1 MRSILRKIL
10 FLSLFGL
17 SIPNAQAELVI
28 EITKGMKAAVPIA
41 VVPFS
46 WQSSS
51 GQSVTDFASVIQ
63 ADLTRSGFFKTL
75 AEEDMLTKPTLVENV
90 RYRNWKALGQDYL
103 LIGQV
108 EEIAGKYQV
117 QFRLLDVY
125 KGTQLEGQQWLSVPE
140 NGLRKI
146 AHQISDMVYEKLT
159 GKKGIFSSRISYI
172 TVITK
177 ANRKKSHKL
186 NVADADGYNEQS
198 IYSSSEP
205 LMSPAWSAD
214 GKKIAYV
221 SFENKRPEIYIQK
234 LVTGKR
240 IKVPSF
246 KGANNSPA
254 FSPDGTELALVLSKD
269 GSFDIYIF
277 NINNR
282 SFRKV
287 TKSYGIDTEPNWSP
301 DGKNIVYTSDRG
313 GKAQLYMVSSTGG
326 QSERLTFDG
335 DYNARGSF
343 SPDGRKLAMVHMNN
357 SDSRI
362 AVMDMATRTINVLT
376 AGKHDESP
384 SFSPN
389 GDMILYSSRK
399 GKASILSS
407 VSVDGHMRQN
417 LSFGNGEEREPAW
430 LPK

>member
-51 GQSVTDFASVIQ
+51 GQSATDFASVIQ

-90 RYRNWKALGQDYL
+90 RYKNWKALGQDYL

-177 ANRKKSHKL
+177 ANRKKYHKL
-186 NVADADGYNEQS
+186 NVADADGYNEKS

-221 SFENKRPEIYIQK
+221 SFENKRPEIYIQT

-254 FSPDGTELALVLSKD
+254 FSPDGAELALVLSKD

>member
-10 FLSLFGL
+10 LLSLFGL
-17 SIPNAQAELVI
+17 SISNSQAELVI
-28 EITKGMKAAVPIA
+28 EITKGVKAAVPIA

-51 GQSVTDFASVIQ
+51 GQSATDFASVIQ

-75 AEEDMLTKPTLVENV
+75 VEEDMLTKPTLVENV
-90 RYRNWKALGQDYL
+90 RYRNWKVLGQDYL

-186 NVADADGYNEQS
+186 NVADADGYNEKS
-198 IYSSSEP
+198 IYTSSEP

-221 SFENKRPEIYIQK
+221 SFENKRPEIYIQT

-240 IKVPSF
+240 KKVPSF

-343 SPDGRKLAMVHMNN
+343 SPDGKKLAMVHMNN

-362 AVMDMATRTINVLT
+362 AVMDMATRTVNVLT

>member
-51 GQSVTDFASVIQ
+51 GQSATDFASVIQ

-75 AEEDMLTKPTLVENV
+75 VEEDMLTKPTLVENV

-125 KGTQLEGQQWLSVPE
+125 KGAQLEGQQWVSIPE

-198 IYSSSEP
+198 IYTSSEP

-221 SFENKRPEIYIQK
+221 SFENKRSEIYIQT

-240 IKVPSF
+240 TKVPSF
-246 KGANNSPA
+246 KGSNSSPA
-254 FSPDGTELALVLSKD
+254 FSPDGTKLALVLSKD
-269 GSFDIYIF
+269 GSPDVYVF
-277 NINNR
+277 NFNDR
-282 SFRKV
+282 SFLKV
-287 TKSYGIDTEPNWSP
+287 TKSYAKDTEPSWSP
-301 DGKNIVYTSDRG
+301 DGKSIVYTSDRG
-313 GKAQLYMVSSTGG
+313 GKPQLYMVPSTGG

-335 DYNARGSF
+335 EYNARGSF
-343 SPDGRKLAMVHMNN
+343 SPDGKNLTMMHMNN

-407 VSVDGHMRQN
+407 VSVDGSMRQN
-417 LSFGNGEEREPAW
+417 LSFGSGEEQEPAW

>member
-10 FLSLFGL
+10 LLSLFGL
-17 SIPNAQAELVI
+17 SISNSQAELVI
-28 EITKGMKAAVPIA
+28 EITKGVKAAVPIA

-51 GQSVTDFASVIQ
+51 GQPATDFASVIQ

-103 LIGQV
+103 LIGRV

-125 KGTQLEGQQWLSVPE
+125 KGAQLVGQQWPSVSE
-140 NGLRKI
+140 NGLRKV

-159 GKKGIFSSRISYI
+159 GKKGVFSSRISYI

-177 ANRKKSHKL
+177 ANNKKSHKL

-221 SFENKRPEIYIQK
+221 SFENKRPEIYIQT

-287 TKSYGIDTEPNWSP
+287 TKSYGIDTEPSWSP
-301 DGKNIVYTSDRG
+301 DGRNIVYTSDRG
-313 GKAQLYMVSSTGG
+313 GKPQLYMVPSTGG

-343 SPDGRKLAMVHMNN
+343 SADGKNLVMIHMNKG
-357 SDSRI
+357 DYRI
-362 AVMDMATRTINVLT
+362 AVMDMATHTINVLT
-376 AGKHDESP
+376 AGRYDESP